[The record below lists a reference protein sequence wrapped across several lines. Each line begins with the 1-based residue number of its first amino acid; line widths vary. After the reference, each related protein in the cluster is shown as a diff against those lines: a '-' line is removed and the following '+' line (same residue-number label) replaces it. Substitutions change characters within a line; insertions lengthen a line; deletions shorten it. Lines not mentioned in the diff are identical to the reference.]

1 MTRAE
6 LIDELRT
13 LSGGGVPYM
22 AQMKK
27 AELEDA
33 IKRARKH
40 RYPPAFVRAFGGK
53 DFGSGACADCGSTD
67 HTTGSRDCAGPKK
80 EIDKCQW

>member
-6 LIDELRT
+6 LIEELRT

-33 IKRARKH
+33 IKRARKD
-40 RYPPAFVRAFGGK
+40 RYPPAFVKAFGG
-53 DFGSGACADCGSTD
+53 
-67 HTTGSRDCAGPKK
+67 PK
-80 EIDKCQW
+80 EEEPDNANG